1 MPSRLSKQGVLD
13 MLHYPPFS
21 RDMYVAPVLLGY
33 PYQTLNVLE
42 VMLGLILAK
51 AIIFGA
57 TSSFR
62 VPS

>member
-1 MPSRLSKQGVLD
+1 

-21 RDMYVAPVLLGY
+21 RDMYVALVLLGY
-33 PYQTLNVLE
+33 PYQALNVLE

>member
-1 MPSRLSKQGVLD
+1 
-13 MLHYPPFS
+13 MLHYPPLS
-21 RDMYVAPVLLGY
+21 RDMYVAPLLLGY
-33 PYQTLNVLE
+33 IYQALNVLE

-57 TSSFR
+57 TSPSR